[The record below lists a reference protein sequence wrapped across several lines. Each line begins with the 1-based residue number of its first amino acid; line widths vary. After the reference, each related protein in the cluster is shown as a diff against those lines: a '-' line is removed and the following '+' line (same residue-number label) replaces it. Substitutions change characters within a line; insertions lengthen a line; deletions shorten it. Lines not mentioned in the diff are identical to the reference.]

1 MLSQLYIKN
10 VAVISEASI
19 GLQPGLN
26 VFTGET
32 GAGKTILIG
41 AINAVLGERVSK
53 EMIRTGE
60 TRATISALFTGLSP
74 AAEQALAEA
83 GYPVEENAVLIHRE
97 ISADGKSS
105 CKIDGRP
112 ATAAIL
118 RSVSALLIN
127 VHGQHDNQQLLSP
140 QKHLGFID
148 SYGEL
153 DGLVREYQA
162 AYRDY
167 MLVRRELASVNT
179 DEAQKA
185 HRIDLLS
192 YQVNEI
198 EAAELQPGEE
208 EELRAQRKLIQ
219 NSLHVTQALG
229 GSLAILEGG
238 EEVPSLT
245 SLLSELAENMTQ
257 AANYMEAAQPIAER
271 LTDISYELEGF
282 PGEIQDLIDHF
293 DCDPSQL
300 DAIERRLDTIYN
312 LKKKYGS
319 SIEEILEFGARA
331 AAELEEIETS
341 DIRIE
346 KLSAQL
352 SSLEEKAR
360 SQAERLTQART
371 KAAKLFVK
379 AVQGELIFLDM
390 PSVQLSVCQEHK
402 EMSLDGADELELFIA
417 TNVGEQAKS
426 LAKIASGGELSRIM
440 LSIKNVL
447 ADRDNIQTLIFDEVD
462 TGVSG
467 SAAQKI
473 GKKLAQVAENRQVIV
488 VTHLAQVASFARN
501 HLFISKAAREDRKVV
516 SQNVSYQTA
525 ICPECGDVYVSGGTT
540 RTVTAAD
547 NSQQLEQQAQQQ
559 QKQQQYQPFSAIA

>member
-467 SAAQKI
+467 SVAQKI

-501 HLFISKAAREDRKVV
+501 HLFISKAAREDRTFTTIRPLSREERVREL
-516 SQNVSYQTA
+516 A
-525 ICPECGDVYVSGGTT
+525 RISGGEKI
-540 RTVTAAD
+540 
-547 NSQQLEQQAQQQ
+547 SE
-559 QKQQQYQPFSAIA
+559 IALRHAEEMLRDAGN

>member
-319 SIEEILEFGARA
+319 SIEEILEFGARV

-501 HLFISKAAREDRKVV
+501 HLFISKAAREDRTFTTIRPLSREERVREL
-516 SQNVSYQTA
+516 A
-525 ICPECGDVYVSGGTT
+525 RISGGEKI
-540 RTVTAAD
+540 
-547 NSQQLEQQAQQQ
+547 SE
-559 QKQQQYQPFSAIA
+559 IALRHAEEMLRDAGN

>member
-153 DGLVREYQA
+153 GGLVQEYQA

-271 LTDISYELEGF
+271 LTDISYELEAF

-300 DAIERRLDTIYN
+300 DAIERRLDTIYH

-501 HLFISKAAREDRKVV
+501 HLFISKAAREDRTFTTIRPLSREERVREL
-516 SQNVSYQTA
+516 A
-525 ICPECGDVYVSGGTT
+525 RISGGEKI
-540 RTVTAAD
+540 
-547 NSQQLEQQAQQQ
+547 SE
-559 QKQQQYQPFSAIA
+559 IALRHAEEMLRDAGN

>member
-319 SIEEILEFGARA
+319 SIEEILEFGARV

-467 SAAQKI
+467 SVAQKI

-501 HLFISKAAREDRKVV
+501 HLFISKAAREDRTFTTIRPLSREERVREL
-516 SQNVSYQTA
+516 A
-525 ICPECGDVYVSGGTT
+525 RISGGEKI
-540 RTVTAAD
+540 
-547 NSQQLEQQAQQQ
+547 SE
-559 QKQQQYQPFSAIA
+559 IALRHAEEMLRDAGN

>member
-153 DGLVREYQA
+153 GGLVQEYQA

-501 HLFISKAAREDRKVV
+501 HLFISKAAREDRTFTTIRPLSREERVREL
-516 SQNVSYQTA
+516 A
-525 ICPECGDVYVSGGTT
+525 RISGGEKI
-540 RTVTAAD
+540 
-547 NSQQLEQQAQQQ
+547 SE
-559 QKQQQYQPFSAIA
+559 IALRHAEEMLRDAGN

>member
-153 DGLVREYQA
+153 GGLVQEYQA

-390 PSVQLSVCQEHK
+390 PSVQLSVCQGHK

-501 HLFISKAAREDRKVV
+501 HLFISKAAREDRTFTTIRPLSREERVREL
-516 SQNVSYQTA
+516 A
-525 ICPECGDVYVSGGTT
+525 RISGGEKI
-540 RTVTAAD
+540 
-547 NSQQLEQQAQQQ
+547 SE
-559 QKQQQYQPFSAIA
+559 IALRHAEEMLRDAGN

>member
-271 LTDISYELEGF
+271 LTDISYELEAF

-501 HLFISKAAREDRKVV
+501 HLFISKAAREDRTFTTIRPLSREERVREL
-516 SQNVSYQTA
+516 A
-525 ICPECGDVYVSGGTT
+525 RISGGEKI
-540 RTVTAAD
+540 
-547 NSQQLEQQAQQQ
+547 SE
-559 QKQQQYQPFSAIA
+559 IALRHAEEMLRDAGN

>member
-167 MLVRRELASVNT
+167 MLMRRELASVNT

-501 HLFISKAAREDRKVV
+501 HLFISKAAREDRTFTTIRPLSREERVREL
-516 SQNVSYQTA
+516 A
-525 ICPECGDVYVSGGTT
+525 RISGGEKI
-540 RTVTAAD
+540 
-547 NSQQLEQQAQQQ
+547 SE
-559 QKQQQYQPFSAIA
+559 IALRHAEEMLRDAGN

>member
-153 DGLVREYQA
+153 GGLVQEYQA

-379 AVQGELIFLDM
+379 ALQG
-390 PSVQLSVCQEHK
+390 
-402 EMSLDGADELELFIA
+402 
-417 TNVGEQAKS
+417 
-426 LAKIASGGELSRIM
+426 
-440 LSIKNVL
+440 
-447 ADRDNIQTLIFDEVD
+447 
-462 TGVSG
+462 
-467 SAAQKI
+467 
-473 GKKLAQVAENRQVIV
+473 
-488 VTHLAQVASFARN
+488 
-501 HLFISKAAREDRKVV
+501 
-516 SQNVSYQTA
+516 
-525 ICPECGDVYVSGGTT
+525 
-540 RTVTAAD
+540 
-547 NSQQLEQQAQQQ
+547 
-559 QKQQQYQPFSAIA
+559 

>member
-153 DGLVREYQA
+153 GGLVQEYQA

-271 LTDISYELEGF
+271 LTEISYELEGF

-501 HLFISKAAREDRKVV
+501 HLFISKAAREDRTFTTIRPLSREERVREL
-516 SQNVSYQTA
+516 A
-525 ICPECGDVYVSGGTT
+525 RISGGEKI
-540 RTVTAAD
+540 
-547 NSQQLEQQAQQQ
+547 SE
-559 QKQQQYQPFSAIA
+559 IALRHAEEMLRDAGN

>member
-153 DGLVREYQA
+153 GGLVQEYQA

-271 LTDISYELEGF
+271 LTDISYEFEGF

-501 HLFISKAAREDRKVV
+501 HLFISKAAREDRTFTTIRPLSREERVREL
-516 SQNVSYQTA
+516 A
-525 ICPECGDVYVSGGTT
+525 RISGGEKI
-540 RTVTAAD
+540 
-547 NSQQLEQQAQQQ
+547 SE
-559 QKQQQYQPFSAIA
+559 IALRHAEEMLRDAGN

>member
-501 HLFISKAAREDRKVV
+501 HLFISKAAREDRTFTTIRPLSREERVREL
-516 SQNVSYQTA
+516 A
-525 ICPECGDVYVSGGTT
+525 RISGGEKI
-540 RTVTAAD
+540 
-547 NSQQLEQQAQQQ
+547 SE
-559 QKQQQYQPFSAIA
+559 IALRHAEEMLRDAGN

>member
-153 DGLVREYQA
+153 GGLVQEYQA

-208 EELRAQRKLIQ
+208 EELRAQRKQIQ

-341 DIRIE
+341 DMRIE

-501 HLFISKAAREDRKVV
+501 HLFISKAAREDRTFTTIRPLSREERVREL
-516 SQNVSYQTA
+516 A
-525 ICPECGDVYVSGGTT
+525 RISGGEKI
-540 RTVTAAD
+540 
-547 NSQQLEQQAQQQ
+547 SE
-559 QKQQQYQPFSAIA
+559 IALRHAEEMLRDAGN

>member
-341 DIRIE
+341 DMRIE

-501 HLFISKAAREDRKVV
+501 HLFISKAAREDRTFTTIRPLSREERVREL
-516 SQNVSYQTA
+516 A
-525 ICPECGDVYVSGGTT
+525 RISGGEKI
-540 RTVTAAD
+540 
-547 NSQQLEQQAQQQ
+547 SE
-559 QKQQQYQPFSAIA
+559 IALRHAEEMLRDAGN

>member
-331 AAELEEIETS
+331 EAELEEIETS

-501 HLFISKAAREDRKVV
+501 HLFISKAAREDRTFTTIRPLSREERVREL
-516 SQNVSYQTA
+516 A
-525 ICPECGDVYVSGGTT
+525 RISGGEKI
-540 RTVTAAD
+540 
-547 NSQQLEQQAQQQ
+547 SE
-559 QKQQQYQPFSAIA
+559 IALRHAEEMLRDAGN

>member
-238 EEVPSLT
+238 EEVLSLT

-488 VTHLAQVASFARN
+488 VTHLAQGASFARN
-501 HLFISKAAREDRKVV
+501 HLFISKAAREDRTFTTIRPLSREERVREL
-516 SQNVSYQTA
+516 A
-525 ICPECGDVYVSGGTT
+525 RISGGEKI
-540 RTVTAAD
+540 
-547 NSQQLEQQAQQQ
+547 SE
-559 QKQQQYQPFSAIA
+559 IALRHAEEMLRDAGN

>member
-300 DAIERRLDTIYN
+300 DAIERRLDTIYH

-501 HLFISKAAREDRKVV
+501 HLFISKAAREDRTFTTIRPLSREERVREL
-516 SQNVSYQTA
+516 A
-525 ICPECGDVYVSGGTT
+525 RISGGEKI
-540 RTVTAAD
+540 
-547 NSQQLEQQAQQQ
+547 SE
-559 QKQQQYQPFSAIA
+559 IALRHAEEMLRDAGN

>member
-127 VHGQHDNQQLLSP
+127 VHGQHDNQQLLSS

-331 AAELEEIETS
+331 EAELEEIETS

-501 HLFISKAAREDRKVV
+501 HLFISKAAREDRTFTTIRPLSREERVREL
-516 SQNVSYQTA
+516 A
-525 ICPECGDVYVSGGTT
+525 RISGGEKI
-540 RTVTAAD
+540 
-547 NSQQLEQQAQQQ
+547 SE
-559 QKQQQYQPFSAIA
+559 IALRHAEEMLRDAGN

>member
-208 EELRAQRKLIQ
+208 EELRAQRKLIH

-271 LTDISYELEGF
+271 LTDISYEFEGF

-501 HLFISKAAREDRKVV
+501 HLFISKAAREDRTFTTIRPLSREERVREL
-516 SQNVSYQTA
+516 A
-525 ICPECGDVYVSGGTT
+525 RISGGEKI
-540 RTVTAAD
+540 
-547 NSQQLEQQAQQQ
+547 SE
-559 QKQQQYQPFSAIA
+559 IALRHAEEMLRDAGN

>member
-153 DGLVREYQA
+153 GGLVQEYQA

-271 LTDISYELEGF
+271 LTEISYELEAF

-501 HLFISKAAREDRKVV
+501 HLFISKAAREDRTFTTIRPLSREERVREL
-516 SQNVSYQTA
+516 A
-525 ICPECGDVYVSGGTT
+525 RISGGEKI
-540 RTVTAAD
+540 
-547 NSQQLEQQAQQQ
+547 SE
-559 QKQQQYQPFSAIA
+559 IALRHAEEMLRDAGN

>member
-271 LTDISYELEGF
+271 LTDISYEFEGF

-501 HLFISKAAREDRKVV
+501 HLFISKAAREDRTFTTIRPLSREERVREL
-516 SQNVSYQTA
+516 A
-525 ICPECGDVYVSGGTT
+525 RISGGEKI
-540 RTVTAAD
+540 
-547 NSQQLEQQAQQQ
+547 SE
-559 QKQQQYQPFSAIA
+559 IALRHAEEMLRDAGN

>member
-153 DGLVREYQA
+153 GGLVQEYQA

-341 DIRIE
+341 DMRIE

-501 HLFISKAAREDRKVV
+501 HLFISKAAREDRTSTTIRPLSREERVREL
-516 SQNVSYQTA
+516 A
-525 ICPECGDVYVSGGTT
+525 RISGGEKI
-540 RTVTAAD
+540 
-547 NSQQLEQQAQQQ
+547 SE
-559 QKQQQYQPFSAIA
+559 IALRHAEEMLRDAGN

>member
-118 RSVSALLIN
+118 RSVSALRIN

-501 HLFISKAAREDRKVV
+501 HLFISKAAREDRTFTTIRPLSREERVREL
-516 SQNVSYQTA
+516 A
-525 ICPECGDVYVSGGTT
+525 RISGGEKI
-540 RTVTAAD
+540 
-547 NSQQLEQQAQQQ
+547 SE
-559 QKQQQYQPFSAIA
+559 IALRHAEEMLRDAGN

>member
-153 DGLVREYQA
+153 GGLVREYQA

-331 AAELEEIETS
+331 EAELEEIETS

-501 HLFISKAAREDRKVV
+501 HLFISKAAREDRTFTTIRPLSREERVREL
-516 SQNVSYQTA
+516 A
-525 ICPECGDVYVSGGTT
+525 RISGGEKI
-540 RTVTAAD
+540 
-547 NSQQLEQQAQQQ
+547 SE
-559 QKQQQYQPFSAIA
+559 IALRHAEEMLRDAGN

>member
-112 ATAAIL
+112 TTAAIL

-153 DGLVREYQA
+153 GGLVQEYQA

-501 HLFISKAAREDRKVV
+501 HLFISKAAREDRTFTTIRPLSREERVREL
-516 SQNVSYQTA
+516 A
-525 ICPECGDVYVSGGTT
+525 RISGGEKI
-540 RTVTAAD
+540 
-547 NSQQLEQQAQQQ
+547 SE
-559 QKQQQYQPFSAIA
+559 IALRHAEEMLRDAGN

>member
-153 DGLVREYQA
+153 GGLVQEYQA

-341 DIRIE
+341 DMRIE

-501 HLFISKAAREDRKVV
+501 HLFISKAAREDRTFTTIRPLSREERVREL
-516 SQNVSYQTA
+516 A
-525 ICPECGDVYVSGGTT
+525 RISGGEKI
-540 RTVTAAD
+540 
-547 NSQQLEQQAQQQ
+547 SE
-559 QKQQQYQPFSAIA
+559 IALRHAEEMLRDAGN

>member
-1 MLSQLYIKN
+1 M
-10 VAVISEASI
+10 
-19 GLQPGLN
+19 
-26 VFTGET
+26 
-32 GAGKTILIG
+32 
-41 AINAVLGERVSK
+41 
-53 EMIRTGE
+53 
-60 TRATISALFTGLSP
+60 
-74 AAEQALAEA
+74 
-83 GYPVEENAVLIHRE
+83 LIHRE

-153 DGLVREYQA
+153 GGLVQEYQA

-341 DIRIE
+341 DMRIE

-501 HLFISKAAREDRKVV
+501 HLFISKAAREDRTFTTIRPLSREERVREL
-516 SQNVSYQTA
+516 A
-525 ICPECGDVYVSGGTT
+525 RISGGEKI
-540 RTVTAAD
+540 
-547 NSQQLEQQAQQQ
+547 SE
-559 QKQQQYQPFSAIA
+559 IALRHAEEMLRDAGN

>member
-153 DGLVREYQA
+153 GGLVQEYQA

-467 SAAQKI
+467 SVAQKI

-501 HLFISKAAREDRKVV
+501 HLFISKAAREDRTFTTIRPLSREERVREL
-516 SQNVSYQTA
+516 A
-525 ICPECGDVYVSGGTT
+525 RISGGEKI
-540 RTVTAAD
+540 
-547 NSQQLEQQAQQQ
+547 SE
-559 QKQQQYQPFSAIA
+559 IALRHAEEMLRDAGN

>member
-153 DGLVREYQA
+153 GGLVREYQA

-319 SIEEILEFGARA
+319 SIEEILELGARA

-501 HLFISKAAREDRKVV
+501 HLFISKAAREDRTFTTIRPLSREERVREL
-516 SQNVSYQTA
+516 A
-525 ICPECGDVYVSGGTT
+525 RISGGEKI
-540 RTVTAAD
+540 
-547 NSQQLEQQAQQQ
+547 SE
-559 QKQQQYQPFSAIA
+559 IALRHAEEMLRDAGN

>member
-153 DGLVREYQA
+153 GGLVREYQA

-501 HLFISKAAREDRKVV
+501 HLFISKAAREDRTFTTIRPLSREERVREL
-516 SQNVSYQTA
+516 A
-525 ICPECGDVYVSGGTT
+525 RISGGEKI
-540 RTVTAAD
+540 
-547 NSQQLEQQAQQQ
+547 SE
-559 QKQQQYQPFSAIA
+559 IALRHAEDMLRDAGN

>member
-238 EEVPSLT
+238 EEVLSLT

-501 HLFISKAAREDRKVV
+501 HLFISKAAREDRTFTTIRPLSREERVREL
-516 SQNVSYQTA
+516 A
-525 ICPECGDVYVSGGTT
+525 RISGGEKI
-540 RTVTAAD
+540 
-547 NSQQLEQQAQQQ
+547 SE
-559 QKQQQYQPFSAIA
+559 IALRHAEEMLRDAGN

>member
-402 EMSLDGADELELFIA
+402 EMSLDGADELDLVIA

-501 HLFISKAAREDRKVV
+501 HLFISKAAREDRTFTTIRPLSREERVREL
-516 SQNVSYQTA
+516 A
-525 ICPECGDVYVSGGTT
+525 RISGGEKI
-540 RTVTAAD
+540 
-547 NSQQLEQQAQQQ
+547 SE
-559 QKQQQYQPFSAIA
+559 IALRHAEEMLRDAGN

>member
-208 EELRAQRKLIQ
+208 EELRAQRKLIH

-501 HLFISKAAREDRKVV
+501 HLFISKAAREDRTFTTIRPLSREERVREL
-516 SQNVSYQTA
+516 A
-525 ICPECGDVYVSGGTT
+525 RISGGEKI
-540 RTVTAAD
+540 
-547 NSQQLEQQAQQQ
+547 SE
-559 QKQQQYQPFSAIA
+559 IALRHAEEMLRDAGN

>member
-153 DGLVREYQA
+153 DGLVREYLA

-501 HLFISKAAREDRKVV
+501 HLFISKAAREDRTFTTIRPLSREERVREL
-516 SQNVSYQTA
+516 A
-525 ICPECGDVYVSGGTT
+525 RISGGEKI
-540 RTVTAAD
+540 
-547 NSQQLEQQAQQQ
+547 SE
-559 QKQQQYQPFSAIA
+559 IALRHAEEMLRDAGN

>member
-153 DGLVREYQA
+153 GGLVQEYQA

-300 DAIERRLDTIYN
+300 DAIERRLDTIYH

-501 HLFISKAAREDRKVV
+501 HLFISKAAREDRTFTTIRPLSREERVREL
-516 SQNVSYQTA
+516 A
-525 ICPECGDVYVSGGTT
+525 RISGGEKI
-540 RTVTAAD
+540 
-547 NSQQLEQQAQQQ
+547 SE
-559 QKQQQYQPFSAIA
+559 IALRHAEEMLRDAGN

>member
-153 DGLVREYQA
+153 GGLVQEYQA

-271 LTDISYELEGF
+271 LTDISYELEAF

-501 HLFISKAAREDRKVV
+501 HLFISKAAREDRTFTTIRPLSREERVREL
-516 SQNVSYQTA
+516 A
-525 ICPECGDVYVSGGTT
+525 RISGGEKI
-540 RTVTAAD
+540 
-547 NSQQLEQQAQQQ
+547 SE
-559 QKQQQYQPFSAIA
+559 IALRHAEEMLRDAGN